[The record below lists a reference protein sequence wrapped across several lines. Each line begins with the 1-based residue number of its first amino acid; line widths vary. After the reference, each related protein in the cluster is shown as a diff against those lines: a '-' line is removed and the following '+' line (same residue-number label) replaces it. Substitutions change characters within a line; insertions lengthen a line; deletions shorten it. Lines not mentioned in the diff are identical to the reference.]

1 MIAHAGG
8 LDEILIAGAVV
19 ALVFLLRRSRGSRSE
34 GPREG
39 PCLYCG
45 SRLRATDSRCG
56 SCGYRA
62 APGPEV
68 PTSSTSAG
76 ER

>member
-19 ALVFLLRRSRGSRSE
+19 AVLLLLRKPRGSTE
-34 GPREG
+34 DGPREG

-45 SRLRATDSRCG
+45 APLRAADTRCA
-56 SCGYRA
+56 SCGFRA
-62 APGPEV
+62 APA
-68 PTSSTSAG
+68 PTSSASDA